1 MLIQEIHVDGIG
13 PYTNPQT
20 LTLEG
25 NLVGIYGRNG
35 AGKTFLLEATFATLY
50 GNFPSRKGTIYDQIN
65 DNLTKGELSIKFS
78 LNGELYQA
86 KRVID
91 KKSKKQ
97 LCTLSKNG
105 SPIAGPKTAEYLNAI
120 RTLLGTEETVLAST
134 FSTDDFTGDLTLLPG
149 SKRKELL
156 AEWLELEHYQT
167 LSDAAKEKARKLE
180 QNLAGIEA
188 ELNILTQRAEGKE
201 NFRQHIKT
209 LTEELN
215 TIRQEIQIWE
225 SEKSTIDRKLAALEE
240 KRKTLNQLNQRKISI
255 EEELSSLRQKYKRL
269 CEDKKQ
275 ILSLIKEKPHL
286 LKAKKQHQ
294 ALVKEIESLE
304 QQLNTTIAQKEK
316 AQKAKDDLINKLHH
330 LEKEIV
336 SIKNKIATA
345 KRESE
350 TIERVNCDR
359 RDCPFLK
366 NAWTAR
372 DSLPSLVKSLN
383 AKKYLVSE
391 IKQKINSITISE
403 IPQQLLNKLTRL
415 KSKKQELDAEVLKL
429 ARLEE
434 AEKRLVH
441 IKSELDAITQTGK
454 IRKDELTAI
463 LANIDDI
470 NLKLKDHHEV
480 LEKLSAVNTKLDS
493 LKSSFEDKNITLGN
507 LTRSLEDAEKAE
519 KEAENLKQKI
529 DILRTDHK
537 DYTFI
542 CEMLGKNGI
551 QPLLMEASLP
561 RLEQLTQQFLSS
573 ICERQFNV
581 TFKTTKETKSGKI
594 QETLDIVVTDLET
607 GTKRDI
613 ANFSGGE
620 KTLIRQAIR
629 MASAVFRSEVHKNR
643 WDTFFCDESFGKLDE
658 VNARQLLSAMKALTN
673 YFKKVV
679 YISHERELI
688 EIASQKVL
696 VENGK
701 IAR

>member
-1 MLIQEIHVDGIG
+1 MLIQEIHIDGIG

-35 AGKTFLLEATFATLY
+35 AGKTFLLETTFATLY

-316 AQKAKDDLINKLHH
+316 AQKAKDDLINKLHY

-366 NAWTAR
+366 NAWAAR

-415 KSKKQELDAEVLKL
+415 KNKKQELDAKVLKL

-529 DILRTDHK
+529 DMLRTDHK
-537 DYTFI
+537 DYSFI

-581 TFKTTKETKSGKI
+581 TFETTKETKSGKI

-696 VENGK
+696 IENGK
-701 IAR
+701 IPR

>member
-1 MLIQEIHVDGIG
+1 MLIQEIHIDGIG

-35 AGKTFLLEATFATLY
+35 AGKTFLLETTFATLY

-316 AQKAKDDLINKLHH
+316 AQKAKDDLINKLHY

-366 NAWTAR
+366 NAWAAR

-415 KSKKQELDAEVLKL
+415 KNKKQELDAEVLKL

-529 DILRTDHK
+529 DMLRTDHK
-537 DYTFI
+537 DYSFI

-581 TFKTTKETKSGKI
+581 TFETTKETKSGKI

-696 VENGK
+696 IENGK
-701 IAR
+701 IPR